1 MDRREALK
9 RVSWL
14 VGGSVSAPLA
24 AAVLG
29 GCQTEP
35 DTATDWTPQF
45 LSAEQDAL
53 VAEVTELIIP
63 ATDTPGA
70 KDVLVHRLIDH
81 LLATC
86 YPEADQQRFVEGL
99 AQLEADAEQAY
110 GDPFVELTT
119 EQQTEILTQ
128 TEARDQQKEGLAFF
142 PMMKELTLLGYFSSE
157 PGATQALEY
166 KLVYGRYDGCVPLQE
181 ATGGKAWANA

>member
-1 MDRREALK
+1 MNRREALQ

-24 AAVLG
+24 AAVLS
-29 GCQTEP
+29 GCRTEP
-35 DTATDWTPQF
+35 DTATDWSPQF

-70 KDVLVHRLIDH
+70 KDVMVNRLIDH

-86 YPEADQQRFVEGL
+86 YPEEDRQRFVAGL
-99 AQLEADAEQAY
+99 AQLDADAKEAH
-110 GDPFVELTT
+110 GDSFVDLTP
-119 EQQTEILTQ
+119 EQQTEVLAQ
-128 TEARDQQKEGLAFF
+128 AEARASSKEGLAFF
-142 PMMKELTLLGYFSSE
+142 PMIKELTLLGYFTSE
-157 PGATQALEY
+157 PGATQALRYE
-166 KLVYGRYDGCVPLQE
+166 LVYGRFNGCVPLEE
-181 ATGGKAWANA
+181 ATGGKAWATA

>member
-29 GCQTEP
+29 GCRTEP
-35 DTATDWTPQF
+35 DTATDWSPQF
-45 LSAEQDAL
+45 LSAEQDAM
-53 VAEVTELIIP
+53 VAEVAELIIP

-70 KDVLVHRLIDH
+70 KDVMVNRLIDH

-86 YPEADQQRFVEGL
+86 YSPEDQQRFVVGL
-99 AQLEADAEQAY
+99 TQLEADAEAAC
-110 GDPFVELTT
+110 GEPFMKLTP
-119 EQQTEILTQ
+119 EQQTEILTN
-128 TEARDQQKEGLAFF
+128 TEASAQQEEGTSFF
-142 PMMKELTLLGYFSSE
+142 PMIKELTLLGYFTSE
-157 PGATQALEY
+157 PGATQTLKY
-166 KLVYGRYDGCVPLQE
+166 QLVYGRYDGCVPLEE
-181 ATGGKAWANA
+181 ATGGKAWATA

>member
-24 AAVLG
+24 AAVLN

-35 DTATDWTPQF
+35 DTATDWNPQF

-53 VAEVTELIIP
+53 VAEVAELIIP

-70 KDVLVHRLIDH
+70 KDVLVNRLIDH

-86 YPEADQQRFVEGL
+86 YPEEDQQRFVAGL
-99 AQLEADAEQAY
+99 TQLNTDAEEEY
-110 GDPFVELTT
+110 DKSFIKLTP
-119 EQQTEILTQ
+119 EQQTEILAQ
-128 TEARDQQKEGLAFF
+128 TEARSQQEKGASFF
-142 PMMKELTLLGYFSSE
+142 PMMKELTLLGYFTSE
-157 PGATQALEY
+157 PGATQALKY
-166 KLVYGRYDGCVPLQE
+166 QLVYGRYDGCVPLEE
-181 ATGGKAWANA
+181 ATGGKAWATA

>member
-24 AAVLG
+24 VAVLS
-29 GCQTEP
+29 GCRTEP
-35 DTATDWTPQF
+35 DTATDWSPQF
-45 LSAEQDAL
+45 LTAEQDAL

-70 KDVLVHRLIDH
+70 KDVMVNRLIDH

-86 YPEADQQRFVEGL
+86 YPPEDQQRFVAGL
-99 AQLEADAEQAY
+99 TQLDADAEQVH
-110 GDPFVELTT
+110 GDSFINLTP
-119 EQQTEILTQ
+119 EQQTKVLTQ
-128 TEARDQQKEGLAFF
+128 TEARSPSGEGPSFF
-142 PMMKELTLLGYFSSE
+142 PMIKELTLLGYFTSE
-157 PGATQALEY
+157 PGATQTLKY
-166 KLVYGRYDGCVPLQE
+166 QLVYGRYNGCVPLEE
-181 ATGGKAWANA
+181 ATGGKAWATA